1 MVLFTFYLYKVSSK
15 IFVSKI
21 KYYGVSIQMHFLQQC
36 FQLVL
41 LAFQHFTHLL
51 TEIWNLFLVLPL
63 ATAGSARVSLN

>member
-1 MVLFTFYLYKVSSK
+1 
-15 IFVSKI
+15 
-21 KYYGVSIQMHFLQQC
+21 MHFLQQC

-63 ATAGSARVSLN
+63 ATAGSMTKVMYRYKNNNQLAYCIIIFISRIGQIS